1 MIRTTCPALR
11 ADPGAAARRPLS
23 SGVRAGS

>member
-11 ADPGAAARRPLS
+11 ADPAAAARRPLS